1 MLELTVV
8 LLSPLGRGAG
18 VGVVVQHLKGGSWI
32 EGSMRL
38 LRGLERGHYLQVL
51 LL

>member
-18 VGVVVQHLKGGSWI
+18 VGVVVQHLKWGEGG
-32 EGSMRL
+32 
-38 LRGLERGHYLQVL
+38 
-51 LL
+51 